1 MKNNLN
7 IAFCFYGQIRFEDV
21 INLWYKKIEKDYD
34 FFMSTWDDEDSRNI
48 DFEFV
53 KCNKHHFD
61 IERIKLKSLSP
72 SQCFDRESEKIY
84 KIKKKHVYII
94 FHINDVLTSVREYEK
109 ENNLKYD
116 AVILCRPDI
125 IVDLDILKIEIERF
139 VRQSDLNVP
148 LISTQSPLYI
158 NDYSFTIDNDL
169 LFFFN
174 SIGVDF
180 ILKLKNEL
188 FVKRKDLDIK
198 YSYRGPHEMFPFSIV
213 YNNFVAVTNNIKH
226 QVIQTQ
232 GHFNKKYK

>member
-1 MKNNLN
+1 MKN
-7 IAFCFYGQIRFEDV
+7 IAFCFYGKTRIPES
-21 INLWYKKIEKDYD
+21 INKFYKKIENDYD

-48 DFEFV
+48 DFEFI

-61 IERIKLKSLSP
+61 IEKRKLKSISP
-72 SQCFDRESEKIY
+72 SECFDRESGKIH
-84 KIKKKHVYII
+84 KIKQKHVYII
-94 FHINDVLTSVREYEK
+94 FHVNDVLTSVREYEK

-116 AVILCRPDI
+116 VVILCRPDI

-169 LFFFN
+169 LFFLN
-174 SIGVDF
+174 NIGVDF
-180 ILKLKNEL
+180 ILKLKDEL

-232 GHFNKKYK
+232 EHFNKIYK